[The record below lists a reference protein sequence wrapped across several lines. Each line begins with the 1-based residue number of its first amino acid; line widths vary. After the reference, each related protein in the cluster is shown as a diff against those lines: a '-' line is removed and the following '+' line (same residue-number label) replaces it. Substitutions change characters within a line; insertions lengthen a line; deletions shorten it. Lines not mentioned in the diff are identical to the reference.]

1 MFEYAK
7 LAFKEFHTEK
17 PATILFIHGGGVAGW
32 MWQPVV
38 ELLPEFHCLVPD
50 LPEHGA
56 SAEVTPFSI
65 ELAAEKCAEL
75 VRERAH
81 GGRAVVVGL
90 SEGAQ
95 VAVQMMAA
103 TPEVI
108 SRAMISSAL
117 LLPVPGSRSYSSPRF
132 LSTMY
137 RFSMSAPFRN
147 NWWIRLNMKHSAGI
161 PNHFFPQFR
170 ESFISTSR
178 DQFVN
183 LMVANQ
189 TFRLPQGVERF
200 SAPTLIVYGRHEYKA
215 MRESARL
222 LARNLPNT
230 RLFTVVLGKKSSLA
244 REHNWAL
251 TSPRLFANTLR
262 NWLNEGRS

>member
-1 MFEYAK
+1 MHEHTK
-7 LAFKEFHTEK
+7 LAFKEFHKEK
-17 PATILFIHGGGVAGW
+17 SVTILFIHGGGVAGW

-38 ELLPEFHCLVPD
+38 DLLPEFHCLVPD

-56 SAEVTPFSI
+56 SAEVTPFGI

-75 VRERAH
+75 IRGYTH

-103 TPEVI
+103 APEII

-137 RFSMSAPFRN
+137 RLSMSAPFRN
-147 NWWIRLNMKHSAGI
+147 NWWISLNMKHSAGI

-170 ESFISTSR
+170 ESFISTTR
-178 DQFVN
+178 NQFVN
-183 LMVANQ
+183 LVVANQ

-200 SAPTLIVYGRHEYKA
+200 SAPTLIVYGKHEYKA

-222 LARNLPNT
+222 LARNLQDSQ
-230 RLFTVVLGKKSSLA
+230 LFTVVLGKNSSLA

-251 TSPRLFANTLR
+251 TAPKLFANTLS
-262 NWLNEGRS
+262 NWLHGG